1 MAASGAAP
9 RAMFSLET
17 VGLYSDEPGSQHYP
31 PLIGSLY
38 PDRGNFIAF
47 VGDLQPRGLVRETIG
62 SFRAAATLP
71 SEARAPAS
79 VPGVTWSDHRS
90 FAEIGLPAL
99 MVTDT
104 APFRDPHYHRESD
117 TAERLDYERMA
128 RLVAG
133 LAHAAGSR
141 EPVSQ

>member
-1 MAASGAAP
+1 
-9 RAMFSLET
+9 MFSLET

-47 VGDLQPRGLVRETIG
+47 VGDLQARSLVRETIG
-62 SFRAAATLP
+62 SFRAAATHP
-71 SEARAPAS
+71 SEGAALPQS

-90 FAEIGLPAL
+90 IAEIGVPAL

-117 TAERLDYERMA
+117 TAGRLDYERMA

-133 LAHAAGSR
+133 LAHVVKRSGGL
-141 EPVSQ
+141 